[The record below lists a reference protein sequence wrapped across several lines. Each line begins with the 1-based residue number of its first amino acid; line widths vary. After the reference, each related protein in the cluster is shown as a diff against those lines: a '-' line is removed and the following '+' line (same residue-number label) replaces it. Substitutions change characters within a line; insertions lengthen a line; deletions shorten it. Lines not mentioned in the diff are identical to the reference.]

1 MRVGRMH
8 THAYGMAYLQVKGKI
23 MKKAQLEGAEV
34 EEEEE
39 EEEVQPHPR
48 TAREHPF
55 VYP

>member
-39 EEEVQPHPR
+39 EEVQPHPR